1 MTIARI
7 ACAAPIACLGG
18 AHVDRHGVLHGPL
31 VLGNRGAETTF
42 DISADLEELA
52 QTPVAVVCAG
62 AKALLDLPKTLEYLE
77 TRGVP
82 VMGTA
87 RTSFRRSGA
96 GAAGCAL
103 ASAWTPRW
111 RSRASCK

>member
-42 DISADLEELA
+42 DI
-52 QTPVAVVCAG
+52 
-62 AKALLDLPKTLEYLE
+62 
-77 TRGVP
+77 
-82 VMGTA
+82 
-87 RTSFRRSGA
+87 
-96 GAAGCAL
+96 
-103 ASAWTPRW
+103 
-111 RSRASCK
+111 